1 MKILIVEDDSFYA
14 QYVAEMLQDKGVE
27 TTQVQS
33 AQDALNADTASYDA
47 AVIDVM
53 LPNDPEASGIT
64 NEESRG
70 GFCTG
75 VAVARRLLESNPSLR
90 LILLSSDVG
99 GGEAEAWASS
109 KSVPFVRKS
118 DKSEALV
125 HALN

>member
-33 AQDALNADTASYDA
+33 AQDALNADTANYDA

-64 NEESRG
+64 NGERRG
-70 GFCTG
+70 GFWTG
-75 VAVARRLLESNPSLR
+75 VAGARRRWSTNQKLW
-90 LILLSSDVG
+90 I
-99 GGEAEAWASS
+99 
-109 KSVPFVRKS
+109 VPLAFEVC
-118 DKSEALV
+118 
-125 HALN
+125 